1 MASPVARR
9 LRANLTYAEQR
20 LWERLRRKQFNGA
33 HFRRQR
39 PIASY
44 VVDFYCHEARLIIEL
59 DGGQHSEQNEKD
71 AARTRELKSLGFHV
85 IRFWNN
91 DVLENMDGVLER
103 IAEEL
108 RTR

>member
-9 LRANLTYAEQR
+9 LRVNLTYAEQR
-20 LWERLRRKQFNGA
+20 LWERLRRKQFNGI
-33 HFRRQR
+33 HFRRQQ

-71 AARTRELKSLGFHV
+71 AARTPELKSLGFHV

-91 DVLENMDGVLER
+91 DVLKNMDGVLER

-108 RTR
+108 RPR